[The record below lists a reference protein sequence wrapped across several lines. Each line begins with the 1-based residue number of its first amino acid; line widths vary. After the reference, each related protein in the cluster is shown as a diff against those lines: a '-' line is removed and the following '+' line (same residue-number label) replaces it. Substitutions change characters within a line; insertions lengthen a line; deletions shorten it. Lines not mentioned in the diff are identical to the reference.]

1 MGEVKKDLD
10 NIFAVDALS
19 FELSMLQADIRICE
33 VYFKCLVSAAVDT
46 LQEFDAAYSL
56 FVDSVR
62 LFRRTYKTFYCND
75 QISSDVC
82 TVFDRYV
89 DDCYDRAHLVYAE
102 RLHQPLGCCDK

>member
-1 MGEVKKDLD
+1 M
-10 NIFAVDALS
+10 
-19 FELSMLQADIRICE
+19 CE
-33 VYFKCLVSAAVDT
+33 VYFKCLVASSTTDT
-46 LQEFDAAYSL
+46 MLKFDVVYKL

-82 TVFDRYV
+82 TVFNRYV
-89 DDCYDRAHLVYAE
+89 DDCYDRAHLIYAE